1 MNVENMNAL
10 LAVFSDVDRVA
21 NYAKVSYGDDGS
33 SGVITGDGDRLKTR
47 GKRDPRGGGVDTF
60 RISAECIAIGR
71 IQAEIDRICHIWFM
85 VA

>member
-33 SGVITGDGDRLKTR
+33 SGVITGDGDRLKPEENATR
-47 GKRDPRGGGVDTF
+47 
-60 RISAECIAIGR
+60 AEVASILSCR
-71 IQAEIDRICHIWFM
+71 MYCNRRMQAEIERICHIWFM

>member
-33 SGVITGDGDRLKTR
+33 SGVITGDGDRLKPEENATR
-47 GKRDPRGGGVDTF
+47 
-60 RISAECIAIGR
+60 AE
-71 IQAEIDRICHIWFM
+71 
-85 VA
+85 VASILSGYLPNVLQSTNASGN